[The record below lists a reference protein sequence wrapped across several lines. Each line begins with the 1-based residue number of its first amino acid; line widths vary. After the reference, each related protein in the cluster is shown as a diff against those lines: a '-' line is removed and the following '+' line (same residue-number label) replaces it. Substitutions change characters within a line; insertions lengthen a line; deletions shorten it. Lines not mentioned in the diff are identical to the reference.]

1 MSPVTDAFQHI
12 IEQAV
17 ESGVRKALNLSEA
30 TNRRLLTITEGAT
43 YLALSK
49 REIYNMIATGDLDKT
64 PDDSRSDFDNVF
76 DFQTGLRPE
85 SLLAKDDAT

>member
-17 ESGVRKALNLSEA
+17 EAGVRKALNLGEA
-30 TNRRLLTITEGAT
+30 TNRRLLSITEAAT

-49 REIYNMIATGDLDKT
+49 REVYNMIATGDVPAVSHGRRKMLDIRDVDEWIRRNK
-64 PDDSRSDFDNVF
+64 
-76 DFQTGLRPE
+76 G
-85 SLLAKDDAT
+85 

>member
-49 REIYNMIATGDLDKT
+49 REIYNMIATGDLPAVTHGRRKMLDIHDLEEWIRRNK
-64 PDDSRSDFDNVF
+64 
-76 DFQTGLRPE
+76 G
-85 SLLAKDDAT
+85 